1 TPCQVLELGDDDR
14 QLGRTDDLRDIED
27 LPPAELGSIT
37 EIEILRE
44 GVMRPAT
51 GVLDGGPPPDAGRPV
66 EVEQEMAAA
75 PRRLFDAE
83 VTIDAQ
89 RLRPCQQ
96 GEVLV
101 EMPPA
106 SLDDP
111 DVRLREIGDGSPKK
125 IRGRNEVRVEDRH
138 ELPARLLEPS
148 RQRSGLEARAL
159 DPVDVDYVNAAR
171 LQPLHHLGEDA
182 LRVVRRLVENLDLK
196 PVCRIVEV
204 GRGLQQPPGHV
215 PLVVEG

>member
-1 TPCQVLELGDDDR
+1 
-14 QLGRTDDLRDIED
+14 
-27 LPPAELGSIT
+27 
-37 EIEILRE
+37 
-44 GVMRPAT
+44 MRPAT

-89 RLRPCQQ
+89 RLRPRQQ

-106 SLDDP
+106 RLDDP
-111 DVRLREIGDGSPKK
+111 DARLCEMGDGSPKK

-138 ELPARLLEPS
+138 ELPARLLKPG

-159 DPVDVDYVNAAR
+159 DPVHVGYVNPAS
-171 LQPLHHLGEDA
+171 LQTLQHLGDDA
-182 LRVVRRLVENLDLK
+182 LRVVRRIVEDLDLK
-196 PVCRIVEV
+196 LVRRIVEV
-204 GRGLQQPPGHV
+204 GRRLQQPPGHV